1 MDENRCSV
9 IQGYTTADFN
19 TNSKS
24 SCKENSAPIEQT
36 HQQQLHHMANGFV
49 PSFAIH
55 QAQILPPPFPP
66 NLSYPPKLYKESEYV
81 RMFPPIG
88 FSTVPLTIQAP
99 LLSHHKLA
107 PPVLAVNGHINQ
119 ENRAEPT
126 SKKQKYDFSIK
137 ALTAKDENKP
147 TRKPLGLS
155 NSANIQNNPMFMFQQ
170 LPPSEVCNKSNNKEN
185 VGQSPLSIKNRGR
198 PSADVIELLKQRSIQ
213 SPHRYSCSVCHRSFP
228 RKKSLDTH
236 RLTHSDVKPYA
247 CDFPGCTRKF
257 KQSGQLKTH
266 LRLHTGEKPFQ
277 CTFPDCE
284 STFTHANRK
293 CTMHPDHPLR
303 RISTESISEEL
314 LKNITSEETN
324 ENIDKIKVWFE
335 KHFSN
340 KDNTN
345 DNKENIPPN
354 SIQPIIKAE
363 PMNNEILECEN
374 YTEENNKRLLSAVA
388 LVELRDQM
396 KNPSNKKDNFSQLF
410 TSHEF

>member
-66 NLSYPPKLYKESEYV
+66 NLSYPPKLYKE
-81 RMFPPIG
+81 I
-88 FSTVPLTIQAP
+88 
-99 LLSHHKLA
+99 
-107 PPVLAVNGHINQ
+107 
-119 ENRAEPT
+119 
-126 SKKQKYDFSIK
+126 
-137 ALTAKDENKP
+137 
-147 TRKPLGLS
+147 
-155 NSANIQNNPMFMFQQ
+155 
-170 LPPSEVCNKSNNKEN
+170 
-185 VGQSPLSIKNRGR
+185 GQSPLSIKNRGR